1 MQIFTLLFQGLGFLT
16 PWPKA
21 QFLIMGTALFNYY
34 YYTRFAVELDAIN
47 FGEETSDE
55 ESDKSTGKRAA
66 YQSMEL
72 YHTKGAKLKFAAL
85 CLVLSTVGVVGPVV
99 VLDNCVPVRP
109 DPNNSS
115 HEVNVRLT
123 LYKIGNEMSVDVKT
137 RRKLLNSVRA
147 KRDKPNN
154 LIARLYTNEK
164 EFVVYEYWNGTFS
177 DSKPFSDNDLPV
189 TKILTGYSLSDG
201 TQYKPPS
208 LEYELL
214 SGGAS
219 RICQSKAPSGFTIIN
234 AKDAFKDAVTIKM
247 VAEAGFSR
255 KATSNDFYLPAVGNM
270 DDRKIFVFETWKSGF
285 DLNVHLITPSVIRL
299 GIFSW
304 FMAHHPVEYG
314 TGFHELDMFRHC

>member
-1 MQIFTLLFQGLGFLT
+1 MPHREAFQYFKYAATFHIVQIFTLLFQGLGFLT

-85 CLVLSTVGVVGPVV
+85 CLVLSTVDVVGPAV
-99 VLDNCVPVRP
+99 VLDSCVPVRP

-137 RRKLLNSVRA
+137 R
-147 KRDKPNN
+147 
-154 LIARLYTNEK
+154 
-164 EFVVYEYWNGTFS
+164 
-177 DSKPFSDNDLPV
+177 
-189 TKILTGYSLSDG
+189 
-201 TQYKPPS
+201 
-208 LEYELL
+208 
-214 SGGAS
+214 GAS
-219 RICQSKAPSGFTIIN
+219 CSTASAPSAISPTI
-234 AKDAFKDAVTIKM
+234 
-247 VAEAGFSR
+247 
-255 KATSNDFYLPAVGNM
+255 
-270 DDRKIFVFETWKSGF
+270 
-285 DLNVHLITPSVIRL
+285 
-299 GIFSW
+299 
-304 FMAHHPVEYG
+304 
-314 TGFHELDMFRHC
+314 